1 MKLSAEITAP
11 VNPTESLSKVLK
23 AVLNIFPKA
32 SVIQDSDKVFASFDS
47 VEGFEKLRMLIRS
60 RRIRAAARAV
70 LSKGMKGNSLVFYVN
85 KQAAYV
91 GRLSF
96 YEPGE
101 VVALGPITVK
111 VYCEDADGLVRW
123 LTE

>member
-1 MKLSAEITAP
+1 VKLSAEITAP
-11 VNPTESLSKVLK
+11 VNPTESGSKVLK

-32 SVIQDSDKVFASFDS
+32 YVRQGSDNVFASFDS
-47 VEGFEKLRMLIRS
+47 AEGFEKLRMLIRS
-60 RRIRAAARAV
+60 RRIRASARAV
-70 LSKGMKGNSLVFYVN
+70 LSKGLRGNLLVFYIN

-101 VVALGPITVK
+101 VVALDPITVK
-111 VYCEDADGLVRW
+111 VYCSDAAQLVRW

>member
-1 MKLSAEITAP
+1 MKLSAEITAS
-11 VNPTESLSKVLK
+11 VNPTESWSKVLK

-70 LSKGMKGNSLVFYVN
+70 LSKG
-85 KQAAYV
+85 
-91 GRLSF
+91 
-96 YEPGE
+96 
-101 VVALGPITVK
+101 
-111 VYCEDADGLVRW
+111 VR
-123 LTE
+123 